1 MPPPP
6 LTSPPCPSR
15 WRQQASSMANW
26 THALLI
32 DAMWR
37 ASLRFSAG
45 RSPGVITSRRIVHA
59 RAPRPMGALDLL
71 IAAPRMSNGWRS
83 SASSCPRIVLHAVA
97 RRPESSF
104 RHRGGGGAD
113 RRARTEIHALLART
127 RCSAHKGLRRDA
139 LAACSSQHGG
149 ALPGWHLIEH
159 IQTPAQVGA
168 GPLGIWIRDDTSYQ
182 PRVAPSTM
190 RDDVSQLS
198 SHFCRHFLSGVELW
212 REWLRRENAC
222 HAKLSEL
229 SEAI

>member
-104 RHRGGGGAD
+104 RHRGGGGGGGRSPRED
-113 RRARTEIHALLART
+113 RDPRTIGPDALLCAQGAPQGCTGGLLVTARWSVA
-127 RCSAHKGLRRDA
+127 R
-139 LAACSSQHGG
+139 LASDRAYSNSS
-149 ALPGWHLIEH
+149 
-159 IQTPAQVGA
+159 
-168 GPLGIWIRDDTSYQ
+168 
-182 PRVAPSTM
+182 PSGRGSTG
-190 RDDVSQLS
+190 DLDQ
-198 SHFCRHFLSGVELW
+198 G
-212 REWLRRENAC
+212 
-222 HAKLSEL
+222 
-229 SEAI
+229 